1 MHAIYTLAI
10 FTKSMTLAIF
20 PEYAIHVTITTLMPL
35 ARARAHASQN

>member
-10 FTKSMTLAIF
+10 FTKLMTFAIF
-20 PEYAIHVTITTLMPL
+20 SAYPIHVTIATLMPP